1 MKKNI
6 QMPKLSEQME
16 SGVLASWNKEV
27 GDVVEK
33 GEVLFEIE
41 TEKVVSEVESMESG
55 VLEAVFLKQ
64 AMKLKPMKL
73 LRLSIA
79 IDQGIKWKR
88 NQNG

>member
-16 SGVLASWNKEV
+16 VGVLAAWNKEA
-27 GDVVEK
+27 GDVVKK

-55 VLEAVFLKQ
+55 VLEAVFFEAGDEIKVDEI
-64 AMKLKPMKL
+64 
-73 LRLSIA
+73 IA
-79 IDQGIKWKR
+79 VINCD
-88 NQNG
+88 

>member
-16 SGVLASWNKEV
+16 SGVLAAWNKEV

-41 TEKVVSEVESMESG
+41 TEKVVSEVESIESG
-55 VLEAVFLKQ
+55 VLEAVFFEAGDEIK
-64 AMKLKPMKL
+64 ADEI
-73 LRLSIA
+73 IA
-79 IDQGIKWKR
+79 VINCD
-88 NQNG
+88 

>member
-27 GDVVEK
+27 GEVVKK

-41 TEKVVSEVESMESG
+41 MDKVVSEVESMESG
-55 VLEAVFLKQ
+55 VLEAVFFEEGDEIK
-64 AMKLKPMKL
+64 ADEI
-73 LRLSIA
+73 IA
-79 IDQGIKWKR
+79 VINCD
-88 NQNG
+88 

>member
-27 GDVVEK
+27 GDVVGK

-55 VLEAVFLKQ
+55 VLEAVFFEAGDEIK
-64 AMKLKPMKL
+64 ADEI
-73 LRLSIA
+73 IA
-79 IDQGIKWKR
+79 VINCD
-88 NQNG
+88 

>member
-16 SGVLASWNKEV
+16 TGVLAAWNKEV
-27 GDVVEK
+27 GEAVEK

-55 VLEAVFLKQ
+55 VLEAVFFEAGDEIKVDEI
-64 AMKLKPMKL
+64 
-73 LRLSIA
+73 IA
-79 IDQGIKWKR
+79 VIKCD
-88 NQNG
+88 

>member
-41 TEKVVSEVESMESG
+41 TEKVVSEVESMESVYFEVG
-55 VLEAVFLKQ
+55 DEIKVDDIIAV
-64 AMKLKPMKL
+64 
-73 LRLSIA
+73 INC
-79 IDQGIKWKR
+79 D
-88 NQNG
+88 

>member
-27 GDVVEK
+27 GEVVEK

-41 TEKVVSEVESMESG
+41 MDKVVSEVESMESG
-55 VLEAVFLKQ
+55 VLEAVFFEEGDEIK
-64 AMKLKPMKL
+64 ADEI
-73 LRLSIA
+73 IA
-79 IDQGIKWKR
+79 VINCD
-88 NQNG
+88 

>member
-16 SGVLASWNKEV
+16 TGVLAAWNKEA
-27 GDVVEK
+27 GDVVKK

-55 VLEAVFLKQ
+55 VLEAVYFEAGDEIKVDEI
-64 AMKLKPMKL
+64 
-73 LRLSIA
+73 IA
-79 IDQGIKWKR
+79 VINCD
-88 NQNG
+88 